1 MIEYTFAAEIP
12 EEDKPIILESKIYKQ
27 WLEAS
32 EKKFKI
38 TKVHFASVDY
48 FTRRRSCRMAS
59 LCTGLCLCA
68 DMPWAC
74 SLCFIAKANVTCSW
88 CANRALLFLKRLRS
102 KSRRGFSTGRATFA
116 RWRYRNSKKKRKSRP
131 TILNSSI

>member
-38 TKVHFASVDY
+38 
-48 FTRRRSCRMAS
+48 
-59 LCTGLCLCA
+59 
-68 DMPWAC
+68 
-74 SLCFIAKANVTCSW
+74 
-88 CANRALLFLKRLRS
+88 
-102 KSRRGFSTGRATFA
+102 
-116 RWRYRNSKKKRKSRP
+116 SKKIH
-131 TILNSSI
+131 ILKF